1 MWRVVYPFLIH
12 YLLSSIGI
20 TLLFWLIGAV
30 LGPQEDFYSWSLT
43 INGITSLFFIFPVVL
58 WLYRRD
64 WRLRPAWRRP
74 AKLKAPDGIW
84 SFLWGGS
91 MAIALNLLLSL
102 LQIFQRFPSYGE
114 QTQKMTENVS
124 FIWIVLWTAVVAPL
138 VEEVVCRG
146 LVYRRLRDY
155 VGVWPAVLVSGLMFG
170 IYHGN
175 VVQGIYASVLG
186 ILMALLVEITGSL
199 WASIL
204 FHVGANF
211 ISTFFSEFGV
221 QLSQWNGG
229 IGAVLFMGMCFLF
242 FWGGIC
248 YFWVRW
254 KKTAS

>member
-1 MWRVVYPFLIH
+1 MGRFYGDRIE
-12 YLLSSIGI
+12 SSFV
-20 TLLFWLIGAV
+20 TVADFSAV
-30 LGPQEDFYSWSLT
+30 S
-43 INGITSLFFIFPVVL
+43 
-58 WLYRRD
+58 
-64 WRLRPAWRRP
+64 
-74 AKLKAPDGIW
+74 K
-84 SFLWGGS
+84 LWG
-91 MAIALNLLLSL
+91 ADPEND
-102 LQIFQRFPSYGE
+102 GE
-114 QTQKMTENVS
+114 CE
-124 FIWIVLWTAVVAPL
+124 FYLDPL